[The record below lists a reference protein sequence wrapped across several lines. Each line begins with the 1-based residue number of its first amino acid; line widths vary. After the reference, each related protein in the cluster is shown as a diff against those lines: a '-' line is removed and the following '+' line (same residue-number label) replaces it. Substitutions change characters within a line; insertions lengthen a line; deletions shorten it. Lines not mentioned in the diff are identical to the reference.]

1 MPTVEIS
8 CEFTYEAA
16 HWLPH
21 VPEGHQC
28 GRMHGHS
35 YHLTVTVAGSVRADG
50 FVIDFADVKRAVQPL
65 ISSMDHQLLN
75 DLIDNPTV
83 EWQLVWLWDA
93 LIADLPG
100 LVELRLRETTTN
112 SAVYRGQ
119 TEGTKA

>member
-35 YHLTVTVAGSVRADG
+35 YHLIVTVAGPGHANG
-50 FVIDFADVKRAVQPL
+50 FVIDFADTAVFMWRWWKG
-65 ISSMDHQLLN
+65 SSEKCLSRTQS
-75 DLIDNPTV
+75 
-83 EWQLVWLWDA
+83 
-93 LIADLPG
+93 
-100 LVELRLRETTTN
+100 R
-112 SAVYRGQ
+112 
-119 TEGTKA
+119 

>member
-35 YHLTVTVAGSVRADG
+35 YHLTVTAAGPVRDDG
-50 FVIDFADVKRAVQPL
+50 FVIDFADVKGAVKPL
-65 ISSMDHQLLN
+65 INSLDHQTLN
-75 DLIDNPTV
+75 DLMPNPTV
-83 EWQLVWLWDA
+83 EHQLVWLWDS
-93 LIADLPG
+93 LVKDLPG
-100 LVELRLRETTTN
+100 LSELRLRETATN
-112 SAVYRGQ
+112 SAVYRG
-119 TEGTKA
+119 E

>member
-35 YHLTVTVAGSVRADG
+35 YHLIVTVAGPVHANG
-50 FVIDFADVKRAVQPL
+50 FVIDFADIKAVVKPIIASL
-65 ISSMDHQLLN
+65 DHRTLN

-83 EWQLVWLWDA
+83 ENQLVWLWDR
-93 LIADLPG
+93 ISLPG
-100 LVELRLRETTTN
+100 LAELRLRETATN

-119 TEGTKA
+119 